1 MPFTLTMPHPLAML
15 RPLIMR
21 RPYST
26 HPLPTRYATH
36 NETFDWH
43 DKDGDG
49 HLDPVELEECVL
61 HPLSK
66 PEYTSAHAMHPL
78 RL

>member
-1 MPFTLTMPHPLAML
+1 MLHPLTRYA
-15 RPLIMR
+15 PLSC
-21 RPYST
+21 YST
-26 HPLPTRYATH
+26 HPLPIRYATH

-66 PEYTSAHAMHPL
+66 SEYTSAHAMHPL
-78 RL
+78 RF